1 MIGFLIT
8 GHGDFA
14 IGLNSSLTMIAGEL
28 EALEIVP
35 FQENVD
41 LEGFQNELKAAIDAL
56 LDKSEGVVIFTDLLG
71 GSPFRTAMMV
81 ASEYDNVE
89 ILTGTNLPM
98 LLEGTALRFTEDA
111 QKLAEQ
117 LVESGKKGIENPRLE
132 LEVETE
138 KEESFEGGI

>member
-41 LEGFQNELKAAIDAL
+41 LEGFQNELKAALDAL

-71 GSPFRTAMMV
+71 GTPFRTAMMV

-89 ILTGTNLPM
+89 VLTGTNLPM
-98 LLEGTALRFTEDA
+98 LLEGTALRFTKDP
-111 QKLAEQ
+111 QRLAEQ
-117 LVESGKKGIENPRLE
+117 LVESGKTGIENPRLE
-132 LEVETE
+132 LVVETE